1 MLITIERFQESKCK
15 SIKVFTY
22 QTESGNWEKIVV
34 LSRFYLNC
42 VFYQGKVVLRNLANV
57 IPPLFSNIYAS
68 VKPDFI
74 IQIV

>member
-34 LSRFYLNC
+34 LIRFYINC
-42 VFYQGKVVLRNLANV
+42 FLLGKVVLRNLANV

-68 VKPDFI
+68 IKPDVI